1 MFSKANKDKSNAD
14 AGRQGAKAG
23 MLSIISADLR
33 IAGDLICQGDIQID
47 GQVDGDIR
55 SSSVVIGEGAVVTGS
70 IQAEKVRI
78 CGKLIGQVK
87 ADTVTL
93 EKTAHVTGDV
103 LHQSLAIAQGAFLEG
118 ACKRLDAE
126 PKTSAT
132 ADAEPARQPANEA
145 GDRPAKQQAGKQSE
159 QRLAAS

>member
-1 MFSKANKDKSNAD
+1 MFSKANKDKTTAD
-14 AGRQGAKAG
+14 NRRQVAKAG

-33 IAGDLICQGDIQID
+33 IAGDLICQGDIQVD

-70 IQAEKVRI
+70 IQAENVRI

-103 LHQSLAIAQGAFLEG
+103 LHHSLAIAQGAFLEG
-118 ACKRLDAE
+118 ACKRLDAQTKASVAAE
-126 PKTSAT
+126 T
-132 ADAEPARQPANEA
+132 EPAKQPANEA
-145 GDRPAKQQAGKQSE
+145 GDQAAKQQAGKQSE
-159 QRLAAS
+159 QQRAAS

>member
-1 MFSKANKDKSNAD
+1 
-14 AGRQGAKAG
+14 

-47 GQVDGDIR
+47 GQVEGDIR

-70 IQAEKVRI
+70 IQAENVRI

-103 LHQSLAIAQGAFLEG
+103 LHQALAIAQGAFLEG

-126 PKTSAT
+126 PKTPAAAET
-132 ADAEPARQPANEA
+132 EPAKQPANEA
-145 GDRPAKQQAGKQSE
+145 GNQPAKAGKQSE
-159 QRLAAS
+159 QQRAAS